1 MRDVIGCELPQDC
14 AHAAGPASASDES
27 RDRVDRLLE
36 AGENV
41 FLNGAMFGMTR
52 PEIAKKFEEIVA
64 LAEEFLGNLRETVF
78 LRHVR
83 PPVRARLVRVHKGV
97 FFSGVAS
104 GKTT

>member
-1 MRDVIGCELPQDC
+1 
-14 AHAAGPASASDES
+14 
-27 RDRVDRLLE
+27 
-36 AGENV
+36 
-41 FLNGAMFGMTR
+41 MFGMTR

-64 LAEEFLGNLRETVF
+64 FAEEFLGNLRETVV
-78 LRHVR
+78 LRQVR